1 MLFKPGFQV
10 TIGGRCHYPLTVWS
24 GWQLRYV
31 KFMLHPEVF
40 DIGAET
46 LNVKRVLHKGFLKD
60 FP

>member
-31 KFMLHPEVF
+31 KVF

-46 LNVKRVLHKGFLKD
+46 LNVKRVFRKGFLKD

>member
-10 TIGGRCHYPLTVWS
+10 TFGGRCHYPLTVWS

-46 LNVKRVLHKGFLKD
+46 LNVKRVFRKVF
-60 FP
+60 